1 VLKDSRCGA
10 AGARAGAERDTCLGR
25 HGSAPSRAGRR
36 HTWDEPSA
44 SSLDRN
50 RRQERC
56 SGHGDDDIR
65 AHNTLFAESTEVEVF
80 YPFHP
85 LYGSTLRILRRP
97 KRGDG
102 AVCVIDR
109 GGKRLKIPVW
119 MLFPDCTAI
128 KISDE
133 VHLSKESL
141 LSLMLLLS
149 PHAPEDRDH
158 DNLLPTSVDGCKGG
172 RGGATKTAGS
182 DDPGRKRNRAAGCD
196 DARRSDRSDGS
207 HSDGGL
213 SGRRR
218 KR

>member
-1 VLKDSRCGA
+1 MTSRSIWNHRGQ
-10 AGARAGAERDTCLGR
+10 D
-25 HGSAPSRAGRR
+25 RR
-36 HTWDEPSA
+36 W
-44 SSLDRN
+44 
-50 RRQERC
+50 ERC
-56 SGHGDDDIR
+56 SERVDEHIR
-65 AHNTLFAESTEVEVF
+65 AHNTLFAESNEVRVF

-85 LYGSTLRILRRP
+85 LHGSTLQIVRRP

-102 AVCVIDR
+102 AVSVIDG

-119 MLFPDCTAI
+119 MLMPDCTAI

-133 VHLSKESL
+133 VHLSRESL

-149 PHAPEDRDH
+149 PHASEGRDH
-158 DNLLPTSVDGCKGG
+158 DNLLPTAVDGCKGG
-172 RGGATKTAGS
+172 HRGATKTAGS
-182 DDPGRKRNRAAGCD
+182 DDPGRKRNRADGCD

>member
-1 VLKDSRCGA
+1 V
-10 AGARAGAERDTCLGR
+10 ARNRSIWNRRE
-25 HGSAPSRAGRR
+25 PGRR
-36 HTWDEPSA
+36 
-44 SSLDRN
+44 R
-50 RRQERC
+50 ERC
-56 SGHGDDDIR
+56 SGHGDENIR
-65 AHNTLFAESTEVEVF
+65 AHNTLFAESNEVQVF

-85 LYGSTLRILRRP
+85 LHGSTLQILRRP

-109 GGKRLKIPVW
+109 VGRRLKIPVW
-119 MLFPDCTAI
+119 MLLPDCTAI

-158 DNLLPTSVDGCKGG
+158 DNLLPTAVDGCKGG
-172 RGGATKTAGS
+172 RRGATKAAGS
-182 DDPGRKRNRAAGCD
+182 DDPGRERNRADECD

>member
-1 VLKDSRCGA
+1 MLQ
-10 AGARAGAERDTCLGR
+10 
-25 HGSAPSRAGRR
+25 RAGRIGATIR
-36 HTWDEPSA
+36 SIWNH
-44 SSLDRN
+44 RGQG
-50 RRQERC
+50 RRRGRC
-56 SGHGDDDIR
+56 SVRGDENIR
-65 AHNTLFAESTEVEVF
+65 AHNTLFAESNEVQVF

-85 LYGSTLRILRRP
+85 LYGSTLQILRRP

-119 MLFPDCTAI
+119 MLLPDCTAI

-149 PHAPEDRDH
+149 PHAPQDRDH
-158 DNLLPTSVDGCKGG
+158 DNLLPTAVDGCKGG
-172 RGGATKTAGS
+172 RRGATKTAGS
-182 DDPGRKRNRAAGCD
+182 DDPGRKRNRADGCD
-196 DARRSDRSDGS
+196 DARRSDRSDGP

-218 KR
+218 KRR